1 MFPAAMQEKKP
12 GMKKFVQTW
21 VITTLAVLVA
31 VNVVPG
37 IHFQDNNLWI
47 PFITSLV
54 LGILNAFIRPILMLI
69 ALPLLVL
76 TLGLFTLVINM
87 LLLYFV
93 GVLLKPHF
101 VVDSFGSALVGSLII
116 SVVSVALNIL
126 TGAGNARVTFR
137 RGQRPPDSG
146 PKNGSG
152 PVIDVK
158 VRLT

>member
-1 MFPAAMQEKKP
+1 MFPTAMKKP
-12 GMKKFVQTW
+12 GPRKFFQTW
-21 VITTLAVLVA
+21 IVTTLAVLVA

-37 IHFQDNNLWI
+37 IQFQENNLWI
-47 PFITSLV
+47 PFVTSLV

-93 GVLLKPHF
+93 GALLKPHF

-137 RGQRPPDSG
+137 RGRRPPDSD
-146 PKNGSG
+146 PKDGNG
-152 PVIDVK
+152 PVIDV
-158 VRLT
+158 

>member
-1 MFPAAMQEKKP
+1 MFPMAMQEKKP
-12 GMKKFVQTW
+12 GAGKFIQTW
-21 VITTLAVLVA
+21 IVTTLAVLVA

-37 IHFQDNNLWI
+37 IQFQENNLWI
-47 PFITSLV
+47 PFVTSLI

-93 GVLLKPHF
+93 GALLKPHF

-126 TGAGNARVTFR
+126 TGSGNARVTFHHR
-137 RGQRPPDSG
+137 RRPPDSD
-146 PKNGSG
+146 PKDGNG
-152 PVIDVK
+152 PVIDV
-158 VRLT
+158 